1 MELSLLSLSQLGA
14 LVPIVILA
22 ALAFRI
28 VHTQFF
34 HPLSAFPGPWYAS
47 SFSLTMALVS
57 LTKREPEYL
66 MYLIHRYGCN
76 EQTLSPP
83 HVKYPN

>member
-1 MELSLLSLSQLGA
+1 MELSLPSLSQLGA

-22 ALAFRI
+22 AITYRI

-47 SFSLTMALVS
+47 SFSLTMALIS

-66 MYLIHRYGCN
+66 MYLIHKYGCN
-76 EQTLSPP
+76 EPSTFSTTLIPI
-83 HVKYPN
+83 

>member
-22 ALAFRI
+22 ALTFRI
-28 VHTQFF
+28 VHAQFF

-47 SFSLTMALVS
+47 SFSITMALVS

-66 MYLIHRYGCN
+66 MYLIHKYGCN
-76 EQTLSPP
+76 EQILYPP
-83 HVKYPN
+83 LQLLI

>member
-1 MELSLLSLSQLGA
+1 MELSLLSLPQLGA
-14 LVPIVILA
+14 LVPIVLLA
-22 ALAFRI
+22 ALTFRI

-47 SFSLTMALVS
+47 SFSLTMALIS

-66 MYLIHRYGCN
+66 MYLIHKYGCN
-76 EQTLSPP
+76 TQTLSPP
-83 HVKYPN
+83 LQPPI